1 MIHER
6 GRVIAVESGAVQVE
20 TLRRST
26 CSGCSA
32 STACG
37 RGLLERLGGSQGRGL
52 VRALILQ
59 NLASSS
65 VKPGDEIL
73 LGMDEDL
80 LLKSALL
87 FYLSPLIG
95 LFALALLAARLDLG
109 EPLIIVAGLAG
120 FLLSW
125 LLVRRYTRRYTDD
138 PAMQPVVLRALVG
151 GPPGPV

>member
-1 MIHER
+1 
-6 GRVIAVESGAVQVE
+6 VIAVESGAVQVE

-26 CSGCSA
+26 CSGCSVNA
-32 STACG
+32 GCG
-37 RGLLERLGGSQGRGL
+37 QGLLERLGVSQGRGR
-52 VRALILQ
+52 VRALISP

-65 VKPGDEIL
+65 LKPGDEIL
-73 LGMDEDL
+73 LGVDEDL

-109 EPLIIVAGLAG
+109 EPLLIVAGLVG

-125 LLVRRYTRRYTDD
+125 LLVRRYTRRHTDD

>member
-6 GRVIAVESGAVQVE
+6 GRVIAVDSGAVQVE

-32 STACG
+32 STGCG
-37 RGLLERLGGSQGRGL
+37 HGLLARLGVSRGRCT
-52 VRALILQ
+52 LILPPP
-59 NLASSS
+59 ASSS
-65 VKPGDEIL
+65 LKPGDEIL
-73 LGMDEDL
+73 LGMDEDF

-120 FLLSW
+120 FLLAW
-125 LLVRRYTRRYTDD
+125 LLVRRFARRHADD

>member
-26 CSGCSA
+26 CSGCSVNA
-32 STACG
+32 GCG
-37 RGLLERLGGSQGRGL
+37 QGLLERLGVSQGRGR
-52 VRALILQ
+52 VRALTPA
-59 NLASSS
+59 NLVSLNLT
-65 VKPGDEIL
+65 PGDEVV
-73 LGMDEDL
+73 LGVDEDL

-125 LLVRRYTRRYTDD
+125 LLVRRYTRRHADD

>member
-6 GRVIAVESGAVQVE
+6 GRVIAVESGTVQVE
-20 TLRRST
+20 TLRRSI
-26 CSGCSA
+26 CSGCSVNA
-32 STACG
+32 GCG
-37 RGLLERLGGSQGRGL
+37 QGLLERLGVSQGRSR
-52 VRALILQ
+52 VRALISP

-65 VKPGDEIL
+65 LKPGDEIL
-73 LGMDEDL
+73 LGVDEDL

-95 LFALALLAARLDLG
+95 LFALALVASHLDLG

-125 LLVRRYTRRYTDD
+125 LLVRRYARRHTDD

>member
-6 GRVIAVESGAVQVE
+6 GRVVAIDAGAVQVE

-32 STACG
+32 SAG
-37 RGLLERLGGSQGRGL
+37 GGHGLLGRPGAFRRLDPVRIPAGGRVSSGL
-52 VRALILQ
+52 
-59 NLASSS
+59 
-65 VKPGDEIL
+65 KPGDVIL

-87 FYLSPLIG
+87 FHLAPLIG
-95 LFALALLAARLDLG
+95 FFALALLAARLDLG

-120 FLLSW
+120 FLLAR
-125 LLVRRYTRRYTDD
+125 LLVRRYSRRHADD
-138 PAMQPVVLRALVG
+138 PAMQPLVLRALVG

>member
-1 MIHER
+1 MIQER
-6 GRVIAVESGAVQVE
+6 GRVIAIESGAVQVE

-32 STACG
+32 NAACG
-37 RGLLERLGGSQGRGL
+37 HGLGERLGLLQRRGR
-52 VRALILQ
+52 VTTSIPWSP
-59 NLASSS
+59 ASSS
-65 VKPGDEIL
+65 LKPGDEIL
-73 LGMDEDL
+73 LGMDEEL

-95 LFALALLAARLDLG
+95 LFALALLAARFDLG

-120 FLLSW
+120 FLLTW
-125 LLVRRYTRRYTDD
+125 LLVRHYARRHTDD

>member
-1 MIHER
+1 MIQEW
-6 GRVIAVESGAVQVE
+6 GRVMVVEPGAVQIE

-26 CSGCSA
+26 SSDCSA
-32 STACG
+32 SAGCG
-37 RGLLERLGGSQGRGL
+37 HGLAERLGVFRGRGRMSPL
-52 VRALILQ
+52 TLR
-59 NLASSS
+59 NPASSS
-65 VKPGDEIL
+65 LKPGDGIL

-95 LFALALLAARLDLG
+95 MFALALLAARLDLG

-120 FLLSW
+120 FLLAW
-125 LLVRRYTRRYTDD
+125 LFVRRRARRHMDD

>member
-1 MIHER
+1 
-6 GRVIAVESGAVQVE
+6 
-20 TLRRST
+20 
-26 CSGCSA
+26 
-32 STACG
+32 
-37 RGLLERLGGSQGRGL
+37 
-52 VRALILQ
+52 
-59 NLASSS
+59 
-65 VKPGDEIL
+65 
-73 LGMDEDL
+73 MDEDL

>member
-1 MIHER
+1 VIHER
-6 GRVIAVESGAVQVE
+6 GRVIAVQSGAVQVE

-26 CSGCSA
+26 CSGCSVNA
-32 STACG
+32 GCG
-37 RGLLERLGGSQGRGL
+37 QGLLERLGVAQGGGR
-52 VRALILQ
+52 VRALTLP
-59 NLASSS
+59 NLGSSS
-65 VKPGDEIL
+65 LKPGDEIL
-73 LGMDEDL
+73 LGVDEDL

-95 LFALALLAARLDLG
+95 LFVLALLAARLDLG
-109 EPLIIVAGLAG
+109 EPLIIVAGLVG

-125 LLVRRYTRRYTDD
+125 LLVRRYTRRHTDD

>member
-1 MIHER
+1 
-6 GRVIAVESGAVQVE
+6 VIAVESGAVQVE
-20 TLRRST
+20 SLRRST

-32 STACG
+32 STGCG
-37 RGLLERLGGSQGRGL
+37 HGLLERLGVSQGRGRM
-52 VRALILQ
+52 RALTLP
-59 NLASSS
+59 NPASSS
-65 VKPGDEIL
+65 LKPGDEIL

-95 LFALALLAARLDLG
+95 FFALALLAARLDLG

-120 FLLSW
+120 FLLAW
-125 LLVRRYTRRYTDD
+125 LSVRRYVRRHADD

>member
-6 GRVIAVESGAVQVE
+6 GRVVAVESGTVQVE

-26 CSGCSA
+26 CSGCSVNA
-32 STACG
+32 GCG
-37 RGLLERLGGSQGRGL
+37 QGLLERLGVTQGRSR
-52 VRALILQ
+52 VQALISP
-59 NLASSS
+59 NLASSNL
-65 VKPGDEIL
+65 KPGDEIL
-73 LGMDEDL
+73 LGVDEHL
-80 LLKSALL
+80 LLRSALL

-120 FLLSW
+120 FLLAW
-125 LLVRRYTRRYTDD
+125 LLVRRHARRHTDD

>member
-1 MIHER
+1 VIQER

-32 STACG
+32 NAGCG
-37 RGLLERLGGSQGRGL
+37 QGLLERLGVARGHGQ
-52 VRALILQ
+52 VRALSPQDSTAPEL
-59 NLASSS
+59 S
-65 VKPGDEIL
+65 PGDAVV
-73 LGMDEDL
+73 LGVDEAL

-87 FYLSPLIG
+87 VYLFPLLG
-95 LFALALLAARLDLG
+95 LFALALLAARLGLG
-109 EPLIIVAGLAG
+109 EPIIIVAGLAG
-120 FLLSW
+120 FLLAW
-125 LLVRRYTRRYTDD
+125 LLVRRVSRRHADD

>member
-1 MIHER
+1 
-6 GRVIAVESGAVQVE
+6 VVAVESGAVQVE

-26 CSGCSA
+26 CSGCSVNA
-32 STACG
+32 GCG
-37 RGLLERLGGSQGRGL
+37 QGLLERLGVSQGRSR
-52 VRALILQ
+52 VRALISP

-65 VKPGDEIL
+65 LKPGDEIL
-73 LGMDEDL
+73 LGVDEDL

-120 FLLSW
+120 FLLAW
-125 LLVRRYTRRYTDD
+125 LLVRRHARRHTDD

>member
-6 GRVIAVESGAVQVE
+6 GRVIAVESGTVQVE

-26 CSGCSA
+26 CSDCSVNAGC
-32 STACG
+32 G
-37 RGLLERLGGSQGRGL
+37 QGLLERLGVSRGRGQ
-52 VRALILQ
+52 VHALPLA
-59 NLASSS
+59 NLTSSNLT
-65 VKPGDEIL
+65 PGDEVL
-73 LGMDEDL
+73 LGVDEDL

-95 LFALALLAARLDLG
+95 LFALALLAARLDLE

-125 LLVRRYTRRYTDD
+125 LLVRRYSRRHTDD

>member
-1 MIHER
+1 MIQER

-20 TLRRST
+20 TLRYST

-32 STACG
+32 SAGCGHGLLRQLGVVRG
-37 RGLLERLGGSQGRGL
+37 RGGMRVLSSL
-52 VRALILQ
+52 AL
-59 NLASSS
+59 A
-65 VKPGDEIL
+65 PGDEVV

-95 LFALALLAARLDLG
+95 LFTLALLAAGLDLG

-120 FLLSW
+120 FLLAW
-125 LLVRRYTRRYTDD
+125 LLVRHYTRRHTDD

>member
-1 MIHER
+1 MIEEW
-6 GRVIAVESGAVQVE
+6 GRVIAVESGAFQVE

-32 STACG
+32 GAGCG
-37 RGLLERLGGSQGRGL
+37 QGLLERLGVARERSQ
-52 VRALILQ
+52 VRALPSRH
-59 NLASSS
+59 LASQELA
-65 VKPGDEIL
+65 PGDEVV
-73 LGMDEDL
+73 LGVDEHL

-87 FYLSPLIG
+87 FYLSPMLG
-95 LFALALLAARLDLG
+95 LFALALLASRLDLG

-120 FLLSW
+120 FLLAW
-125 LLVRRYTRRYTDD
+125 LLVRRYARRHSND

>member
-6 GRVIAVESGAVQVE
+6 GRVVAIDAGAVQIE

-32 STACG
+32 SAACG
-37 RGLLERLGGSQGRGL
+37 HGLLGRLGAFRRL
-52 VRALILQ
+52 DPVRVPAGD
-59 NLASSS
+59 LASSGL
-65 VKPGDEIL
+65 KPGDVIL

-87 FYLSPLIG
+87 FHLAPLIG

-120 FLLSW
+120 FLLAW
-125 LLVRRYTRRYTDD
+125 LLVRRYSRCHSDD
-138 PAMQPVVLRALVG
+138 PAMQPLVLRALVG